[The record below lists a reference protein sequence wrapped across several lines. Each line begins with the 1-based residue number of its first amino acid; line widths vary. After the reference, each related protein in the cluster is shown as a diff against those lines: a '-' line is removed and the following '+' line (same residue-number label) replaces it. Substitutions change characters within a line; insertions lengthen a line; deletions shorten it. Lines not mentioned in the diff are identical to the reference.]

1 MNGLISYFHG
11 SASNADS
18 GVIGGPGNGPRLLGV
33 NVNKGA
39 ASAVITIYNGA
50 SANGSIVAA
59 IDASSKSY
67 NDFNGARIPAGMEVV
82 QSGGASDFTVSY
94 I

>member
-1 MNGLISYFHG
+1 MNPVSYFHG

-18 GVIGGPGNGPRLLGV
+18 GVIGGVGSSPRLLGV

-39 ASAVITIYNGA
+39 ASAVITIYNGP
-50 SANGSIVAA
+50 SANNSVVAA

-94 I
+94 V

>member
-1 MNGLISYFHG
+1 MSNPLSYFHG

-18 GVIGGPGNGPRLLGV
+18 GLIGGTGSDPLLFGI

-39 ASAVITIYNGA
+39 ASAVITVYQGA
-50 SANGSIVAA
+50 SAAGKIVAA

-67 NDFNGARIPAGMEVV
+67 NDFNGARIPGGMEIV

>member
-1 MNGLISYFHG
+1 VKTINYFHG

-18 GVIGGPGNGPRLLGV
+18 GVIGGVGSDPQLLGI

-39 ASAVITIYNGA
+39 ASAVITVYSGPSTA
-50 SANGSIVAA
+50 GSIVAV

-67 NDFNGARIPAGMEVV
+67 NDYNGARIPKGMEIV

>member
-1 MNGLISYFHG
+1 MMSHVNYYHG

-18 GVIGGPGNGPRLLGV
+18 GVIGANGGHPRLIAI

-39 ASAVITIYNGA
+39 ASAVVTVYNGA
-50 SANGSIVAA
+50 SAAGSVVAT
-59 IDASSKSY
+59 IDASAASSHWY
-67 NDFNGARIPAGMEVV
+67 GGIRCPNGLEVV

-94 I
+94 V